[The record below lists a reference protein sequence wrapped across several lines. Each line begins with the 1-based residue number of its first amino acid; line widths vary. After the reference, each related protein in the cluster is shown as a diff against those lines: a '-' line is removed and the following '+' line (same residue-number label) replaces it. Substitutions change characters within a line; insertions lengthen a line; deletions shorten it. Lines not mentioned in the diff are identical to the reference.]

1 MSPPARIN
9 EVSWPGLPDHDR
21 ESIRL
26 IYEDVFPPTE
36 RRPFESL
43 TASGTRVWVARRA
56 DHVIGFATAIVFE
69 RVGAGLLRYLAVTP
83 PEQSRSVGSTLL
95 AVLARDLPVDG
106 VLIEVEVPS
115 LAGVMAKRRLAF
127 YERWGAQRLECLEDY
142 FMADFSKPGER
153 IPMILL
159 WKPLAAAEQPRGQRL
174 RAALEAIFESA
185 YTDVAGADHLA
196 DLLANVR
203 C

>member
-1 MSPPARIN
+1 VNAPALIN
-9 EVSWPGLPDHDR
+9 EVSWPELPDHDR

-43 TASGTRVWVARRA
+43 MTSEVRGWVARRA
-56 DHVIGFATAIVFE
+56 DEVIGFATVVVLK
-69 RVGAGLLRYLAVTP
+69 RVGAGLIQYLAVTP
-83 PEQSRSVGSTLL
+83 PEQSGGVGSTLL
-95 AVLARDLPVDG
+95 AVLARDLPVDSI
-106 VLIEVEVPS
+106 VLEIEVPA
-115 LAGVMAKRRLAF
+115 LADVMAKRRLVF

-142 FMADFSKPGER
+142 FIVDFSKPGER
-153 IPMILL
+153 IPMELL
-159 WKPLAAAEQPRGQRL
+159 WKPLAAIKQPIGQRL
-174 RAALEAIFESA
+174 RAVLEAIFEA
-185 YTDVAGADHLA
+185 EYADVAGAGHLA